1 MTAFAPVVRM
11 FHTAELGSS
20 LAFAEQP
27 ASSAYP
33 EPI

>member
-1 MTAFAPVVRM
+1 MVVAHEVRM

-27 ASSAYP
+27 AFSVYP
-33 EPI
+33 EPL

>member
-1 MTAFAPVVRM
+1 MKVFAPEVRR
-11 FHTAELGSS
+11 FHTAELGSF